1 MGARRRLQRTCRRPR
16 CPSSRGLWHLTAART
31 QLPIPTHCGQHSY
44 DAHAPRAWGHEARA
58 RRARRLKEK
67 DNLRRG
73 PGMGLGCE
81 PRGAPA
87 AQAEGEGQPA
97 PRAWVGLGCEPRGAP
112 RAQAEGEGQPARAA
126 GGRRGARHP
135 LPRLLRRPGAR
146 QGAAEGCPNPSP
158 NPCQG
163 AAPGRQGR
171 AQRGP
176 ARTCECWCSRGAAE
190 PRLSAR
196 CWTATEIASSRAL
209 RARGASA
216 ASSDIAIDAMVYK
229 SLQCIAASAA

>member
-73 PGMGLGCE
+73 HGM
-81 PRGAPA
+81 
-87 AQAEGEGQPA
+87 
-97 PRAWVGLGCEPRGAP
+97 GLGCEPRGAP